1 MEIMRPAAYLKKTG
15 CLGFTLL
22 ELTLVMFFMAI
33 IAGLSTPFVMS
44 TLDRMELQAS
54 ARKVASTLRYARS
67 EAITSKKPVV
77 FSGNLDRNQFW
88 VTQGHNNEPPKI
100 TSLTDPIRL
109 GHFIT
114 EGEDNFYVGDVV
126 NANIKCGINKMDWKG
141 DVINIGAGDNRSVND
156 IADLLGGERIHRDPV
171 IEPKVTKA
179 NNGKAKFL
187 INWKPTQNF
196 EGWVTNWKKE
206 LGI

>member
-1 MEIMRPAAYLKKTG
+1 MRPVAYLKKSG

-33 IAGLSTPFVMS
+33 IAGLSTPFVVS
-44 TLDRMELQAS
+44 TLERMELQAS

-67 EAITSKKPVV
+67 EAIASKKPVV

-88 VTQGHNNEPPKI
+88 VTQGHNNETPKI

-114 EGEDNFYVGDVV
+114 EGEDSFFKDNVFTVTFFPQG
-126 NANIKCGINKMDWKG
+126 NSSGGLIGMNINES
-141 DVINIGAGDNRSVND
+141 RSSENYYA
-156 IADLLGGERIHRDPV
+156 ISIDP
-171 IEPKVTKA
+171 ITGKTKI
-179 NNGKAKFL
+179 KQTK
-187 INWKPTQNF
+187 
-196 EGWVTNWKKE
+196 
-206 LGI
+206 